1 MAIVAAPGRL
11 HETAGYTVQS
21 AAGTIG
27 RVEEVWLG
35 PEGDPQALA
44 VRTSD
49 GDDALL
55 LAGDVVAVDAEHR
68 WVVVGEHPDLLELAP
83 PRLQTH
89 LGGRLAASWETTGAV
104 VHPQPRGRF
113 AFLGKAERGPAPT
126 SPERPLWQ
134 LVGILYGAIT
144 LIVVAVLALSFLVAW
159 IVGGAP
165 Y

>member
-1 MAIVAAPGRL
+1 MATLLAPAGL

-21 AAGTIG
+21 AGGTIG

-35 PEGDPQALA
+35 PEGESQAIA
-44 VRTSD
+44 VRTNE

-55 LAGDVVAVDAEHR
+55 LAEDVLAVDVEHR

-83 PRLQTH
+83 PRLEAH
-89 LGGRLAASWETTGAV
+89 GGGRLEASWATTGTV
-104 VHPQPRGRF
+104 VHPEPHGRF
-113 AFLGKAERGPAPT
+113 ARPGKTKHDSSPA

-134 LVGILYGAIT
+134 LVGILYGAVT
-144 LIVVAVLALSFLVAW
+144 LIVLAVLALSVLVSW
-159 IVGGAP
+159 LVGGAP